1 MPSINPQAVRG
12 PVTAVPVVA
21 GTGVR
26 FVEDVPNNRVVAEV
40 DETVLWT
47 GSQSL
52 ASAVNIT
59 TLAESAENFEY
70 IDVYYIGYTTTHGEQ
85 RATRFKVDSTVA
97 ATLFTPYVGG
107 SNTLRLNFC
116 MVQFTGTT
124 ASFQSPAQVYI
135 KSGAAVGGANN
146 NSVVTK
152 IVGINRIASN

>member
-1 MPSINPQAVRG
+1 MSQELMSVEGQLVGMPLAG
-12 PVTAVPVVA
+12 PESFSQQQLDYLKRAL
-21 GTGVR
+21 G
-26 FVEDVPNNRVVAEV
+26 V

-59 TLAESAENFEY
+59 TLTEEVEHFQYLEL
-70 IDVYYIGYTTTHGEQ
+70 YYKGFSTHKEQ
-85 RATRFKVDSTVA
+85 ISNRIVVDSGEV

-116 MVQFTGTT
+116 GVSWSGKTL
-124 ASFQSPAQVYI
+124 SIQSPAQVYI

-146 NSVVTK
+146 NATLTK